1 MPLSGKGML
10 VSRMNISPEHEQEF
24 NRWYD
29 KEHLAERVAIEGFLE
44 ARRYV
49 AIAAELKYIAL
60 YTTDTFEVLNGP
72 AYRTVL
78 QNQTQWSL
86 DNISRLQDPSRAIC
100 NITLSIGQG
109 RGSILG
115 TVRIRPEQSSAEL
128 LRTRLKET
136 FQDLSSRDG
145 LLSLHL
151 VESDPELSKALDAVV
166 PPVGAGDWYIL
177 IDGTD
182 AEVVERVAR
191 EEFRS
196 LVSSARGEQVS
207 SDAYRLLWDVAKSE
221 LNRN

>member
-10 VSRMNISPEHEQEF
+10 VSRMNISSEHEQEF

-44 ARRYV
+44 ARRY
-49 AIAAELKYIAL
+49 IALSAEAKYIAL
-60 YTTDTFEVLNGP
+60 YTTENFEVLNGP
-72 AYRTVL
+72 AYRAVL
-78 QNQTQWSL
+78 QSQTQWSL

-100 NITLSIGQG
+100 NVTISIGQG

-128 LRTRLKET
+128 LRTQLKEK
-136 FQDLSSRDG
+136 FQDLSDRDG

-151 VESDPELSKALDAVV
+151 VESDPELSKPLDAVV

-182 AEVVERVAR
+182 AEVVERIAR
-191 EEFRS
+191 DEFRS
-196 LVSSARGEQVS
+196 LVYSARGEQVS
-207 SDAYRLLWDVAKSE
+207 SDTYRLLWDAAKSE